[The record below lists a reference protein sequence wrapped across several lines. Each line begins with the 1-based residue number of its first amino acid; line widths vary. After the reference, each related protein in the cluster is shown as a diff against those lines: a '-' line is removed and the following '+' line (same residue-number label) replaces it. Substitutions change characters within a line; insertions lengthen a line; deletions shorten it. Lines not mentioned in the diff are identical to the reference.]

1 MAEVVVAASSGE
13 DAQARGLADAL
24 EAIGF
29 NVGARAAS
37 ETEIARLAEEAKCVV
52 VLWTGAAPPAWL
64 AVLATLAMDRKKLV
78 CVEAHS
84 GATPAPFQAAP
95 RADLAARDRTVF
107 KARFGALLT
116 EIDKLAPTTAN
127 VAAADQ
133 AVAKARAAMLWKPR
147 RPGDRTWMTF
157 AAFGVVVAMLF
168 AVGFGAGRVMNAAR
182 SGPPSPPAA
191 APAPVVQAAAQPTAA
206 PAATSSFG
214 VTPAQLEML
223 PWRDSAARIDAAA

>member
-1 MAEVVVAASSGE
+1 
-13 DAQARGLADAL
+13 
-24 EAIGF
+24 
-29 NVGARAAS
+29 
-37 ETEIARLAEEAKCVV
+37 
-52 VLWTGAAPPAWL
+52 L

-127 VAAADQ
+127 TAAADE

-147 RPGDRTWMTF
+147 PPGDRTWMTLT
-157 AAFGVVVAMLF
+157 AFGVAAAVLF
-168 AVGFGAGRVMNAAR
+168 AVGFGAGRVINAAR
-182 SGPPSPPAA
+182 SGTFTLPAPAA
-191 APAPVVQAAAQPTAA
+191 APAKAAAPSTAQPTAA
-206 PAATSSFG
+206 PVAG
-214 VTPAQLEML
+214 PAF
-223 PWRDSAARIDAAA
+223 